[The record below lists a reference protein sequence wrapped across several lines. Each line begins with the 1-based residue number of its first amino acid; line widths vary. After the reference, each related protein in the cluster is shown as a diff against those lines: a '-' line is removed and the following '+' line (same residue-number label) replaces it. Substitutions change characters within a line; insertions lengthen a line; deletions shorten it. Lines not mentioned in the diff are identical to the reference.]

1 MPHECKLLDVRNFVS
16 DVCYQASLAGCDLFR
31 KSNNMLAIKD
41 RVDENSSHSTSQS
54 TSSVTVSNTTQ
65 SRHPISSVSKSYP
78 VIRV

>member
-1 MPHECKLLDVRNFVS
+1 MPRECKLLDVRNFVS

-41 RVDENSSHSTSQS
+41 RVDENSSQSTSQS
-54 TSSVTVSNTTQ
+54 TTVSNTTQ